1 MNQESHA
8 ELDQR
13 LTFNGNV
20 LDVHKNVR
28 CKNHALIRGTPY
40 INLPKKRFSNT
51 FFFSYNNLEIVLSYG
66 YGIVE
71 GNNSEKFN
79 RLNECSFQESYY
91 VKQSSFDKQLEKDQS
106 FSLHNRNL
114 HQLATFI

>member
-20 LDVHKNVR
+20 LDVHKNVSR
-28 CKNHALIRGTPY
+28 KNHALTRTTPY
-40 INLPKKRFSNT
+40 INWQKGAFQIHLI
-51 FFFSYNNLEIVLSYG
+51 SYHNLEIVLSYG
-66 YGIVE
+66 HGTVE
-71 GNNSEKFN
+71 GNNRENFN
-79 RLNECSFQESYY
+79 RLNERSFPENYY
-91 VKQSSFDKQLEKDQS
+91 AKQSSFDKQLEKDQS

-114 HQLATFI
+114 H

>member
-1 MNQESHA
+1 MNEESHA

-20 LDVHKNVR
+20 LDVHKNFSP
-28 CKNHALIRGTPY
+28 KNHALTRATPY
-40 INLPKKRFSNT
+40 IELPEIWFSNT
-51 FFFSYNNLEIVLSYG
+51 YFFPYNNLEIVLSYG
-66 YGIVE
+66 YDILE
-71 GNNSEKFN
+71 RNNSENFN
-79 RLNECSFQESYY
+79 RLNERSFQENYY

-114 HQLATFI
+114 HKLPTFI